1 MRSLSKVTTLTLS
14 AGLQACR
21 ATLTNGATLLA
32 MGLLA
37 GACATNPATGQH
49 EFSLMGEDKEIQL
62 GQQQDVQV
70 RKEMGVYADTGLQ
83 QYINDVGMK
92 LAQVSER
99 PNLPWHFTV
108 VDVPAVNAFAL
119 PGGYIYITRG
129 ILPYLEDEAQLAG
142 VLGHEIGHVTAR
154 HAARQYSKSTASEI
168 GLIVGSIFVPQA
180 APFASLGESGLG
192 LVMLKNSRDDELE
205 ADSLGA
211 KYAARAGWDPDGVP
225 QMLTTLARIE
235 ETSDSK
241 GVPNWMQTHPIAE
254 DRVQRV
260 QAAVRDAEQG
270 ATQFT
275 TDHDGYLKRVD
286 GLTYGDDPN
295 HGIVRGSTFL
305 HGSLHFAIDFP
316 DGWDITNGDA
326 SVVARLPGEQ
336 PLMVLEPV
344 RQTAGRTI
352 DAVAVVGM
360 QRAGFTPVSGTH
372 TTISGL
378 DAYVGTYAGSMQSLG
393 RVQIRAAHIVHDR
406 SVYLVAGVAPLNA
419 FDASE
424 PAFTKTINSFRS
436 LTRADA
442 ERLQPNKI
450 AIYTAKTGDTWQ
462 TIAARAGKGTVKPST
477 LAIMNGR
484 AANEQP
490 RDKER
495 IKVVVNG

>member
-1 MRSLSKVTTLTLS
+1 MPSPSKVFALTLS
-14 AGLQACR
+14 LVAA
-21 ATLTNGATLLA
+21 
-32 MGLLA
+32 
-37 GACATNPATGQH
+37 ACATNPATGQH

-62 GQQQDVQV
+62 GQEQDGQV
-70 RKEMGVYADTGLQ
+70 RKEMGVYGDNAVQ
-83 QYINDVGMK
+83 QYVNDVGMK

-129 ILPYLEDEAQLAG
+129 ILPYLDDEAQLAG
-142 VLGHEIGHVTAR
+142 VMGHEIGHVTAR
-154 HAARQYSKSTASEI
+154 HAARQYSKSTASEL
-168 GLIVGSIFVPQA
+168 GLIVGSLFVPQA
-180 APFASLGESGLG
+180 APLASLGESGLG
-192 LVMLKNSRDDELE
+192 LLLLKNSRDDELE

-211 KYAARAGWDPDGVP
+211 KYLARGGWDPDAVP
-225 QMLTTLARIE
+225 QMLTTLGRIE

-254 DRVQRV
+254 DRVQKV

-286 GLTYGDDPN
+286 GLTYGDDPD
-295 HGIVRGSTFL
+295 HGILRGSTFL
-305 HGSLHFAIDFP
+305 HGSLRFAIDFP
-316 DGWDITNGDA
+316 EGWDVTNGDS
-326 SVVARLPGEQ
+326 SVVARSPGEKR
-336 PLMVLEPV
+336 LVVLQPV
-344 RQTAGRTI
+344 RQAAGRTI
-352 DAVAVVGM
+352 DAVAVTGM
-360 QRAGFTPVSGTH
+360 QRAGFTPVSGLH
-372 TTISGL
+372 TTINGL
-378 DAYVGTYAGSMQSLG
+378 DAYVGTYAGSMQNLG
-393 RVQIRAAHIVHDR
+393 RVQVRAAHIVYER

-424 PAFTKTINSFRS
+424 PAFTKTIDSFRS

-450 AIYTAKTGDTWQ
+450 AIYTAKAGDTWQ
-462 TIAARAGKGTVKPST
+462 TIAARAGKNSVKPST

-484 AANEQP
+484 AVSEQP
-490 RDKER
+490 HAGER
-495 IKVVVNG
+495 LKIVVVA